1 MSILVSENSPVEFR
15 ERGISVFLK
24 GSYGTLGSLTTGGFT
39 ELEKRHC
46 GQDVKAFSCG
56 VFCMKSA

>member
-1 MSILVSENSPVEFR
+1 MSIPFSENSPVEFR
-15 ERGISVFLK
+15 ERGISFFQK

-39 ELEKRHC
+39 ELEKSHC
-46 GQDVKAFSCG
+46 GRYVKAFLCG